1 MKKLIVSLK
10 SSTEVLQDFESA
22 LKAGKSRKRKTPH
35 YEVSFDNKKDFDR
48 FARNIF
54 ILSSIAHFKPN
65 SIYELGKLI
74 EMDVSNLNKIILFF
88 EEIGVL
94 HIQRK
99 KLKGREIKK
108 PIVDYDQIEFDLK
121 AA

>member
-10 SSTEVLQDFESA
+10 SSTEVLDDFKKAMKSA
-22 LKAGKSRKRKTPH
+22 NKKKIKEPH
-35 YEVSFDNKKDFDR
+35 YEVSFDNRKDFDK

-54 ILSSIAHFKPN
+54 ILSTILHFQPN
-65 SIYELGKLI
+65 SVYELSKLL

-94 HIQRK
+94 QVKKK
-99 KLKGREIKK
+99 KLKGREVKK